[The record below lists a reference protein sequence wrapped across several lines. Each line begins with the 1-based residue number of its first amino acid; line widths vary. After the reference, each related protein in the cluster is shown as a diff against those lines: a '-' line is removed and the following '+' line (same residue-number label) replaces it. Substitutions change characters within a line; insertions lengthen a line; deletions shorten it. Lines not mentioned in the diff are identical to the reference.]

1 MIKPENLSTLLPA
14 AEAAAVADT
23 AIAEQEEGAVARAIN
38 TNANV
43 GETRTEWNGPLSDA
57 IKEKLKSNNYK
68 VLPKKDAYNND
79 IPDMYIIKS
88 R

>member
-14 AEAAAVADT
+14 SEAAAVADT
-23 AIAEQEEGAVARAIN
+23 AIAEHEEGAVARAIN
-38 TNANV
+38 SNANV
-43 GETRTEWNGPLSDA
+43 GETCTEWNGYLSDA
-57 IKEKLKSNNYK
+57 IKQKLKDNDYK

-79 IPDMYIIKS
+79 IPNMYIIKS

>member
-43 GETRTEWNGPLSDA
+43 GEKRTEWNGPLSDA
-57 IKEKLKSNNYK
+57 IKEKLKDNKYE